1 VGADRDGAAIV
12 GMNCVNCGARML
24 TDWYYGP
31 SNIVIDTCPAC
42 DLVWLDAGELQRAI
56 DAPGSD
62 RRG

>member
-1 VGADRDGAAIV
+1 
-12 GMNCVNCGARML
+12 MNCVNCGARML